1 MECPR
6 LKTNWRCGRMIVKL
20 GVLADALSPFKKC
33 GMPLQLS
40 HCTGIKTHGFSAML
54 KIPCTNTV
62 CRYLNTVPTGKIHED
77 HVWDVNRKL
86 AAGDL
91 KINI

>member
-1 MECPR
+1 MWANDSE
-6 LKTNWRCGRMIVKL
+6 TGSSSRCFVPVQEMWYATATVTLYRHQNTWV
-20 GVLADALSPFKKC
+20 
-33 GMPLQLS
+33 
-40 HCTGIKTHGFSAML
+40 SAML

-62 CRYLNTVPTGKIHED
+62 CRYLNTVPTGKIHDD